1 VAAVAVRTPL
11 HVLCTL
17 RRVVDR
23 RRLYLAACR
32 RLGAVPKRAQPAL
45 EFDAPPVAAAS
56 PAASSS
62 NAGAAVRAQGLPP
75 MPPVPRWDFGA
86 TCGPSRPPRTDVALR
101 ALAYTNPSAGDVVV
115 AAERLDAPSAPVMI
129 DGAADDFQCTAP
141 QVDAPNPV
149 APNVDSSDPNAAAM
163 PAASGAMPRPRG
175 SASDPPTWK
184 GCKSAPSPIVPSS
197 GFDSI
202 EKRARGAPAFSAAT
216 HTRVSCARTQVAA
229 VGLAVTIGTAAIAV
243 AAFASNGWCPA
254 AVRRYGVVAAA
265 ALAVDCVALQVVWV
279 GGVAL
284 WRWMTAPAVGP
295 DEATTFVQHPPYPL
309 HGAWSG

>member
-1 VAAVAVRTPL
+1 VAVRTPL

-45 EFDAPPVAAAS
+45 EFDAPPAGAAS

-86 TCGPSRPPRTDVALR
+86 TCGPSRPPRFDVVLR
-101 ALAYTNPSAGDVVV
+101 ATDSDAGAI
-115 AAERLDAPSAPVMI
+115 AAHAIDAPSAPLMI
-129 DGAADDFQCTAP
+129 DGSPDRSEPDTAAPPSHGLA
-141 QVDAPNPV
+141 
-149 APNVDSSDPNAAAM
+149 NAT
-163 PAASGAMPRPRG
+163 PAASEVVPG
-175 SASDPPTWK
+175 SVSDPPTSK
-184 GCKSAPSPIVPSS
+184 GSKSTPAPGDGIPSS
-197 GFDSI
+197 GFDNI

-216 HTRVSCARTQVAA
+216 HTRVSCARTQAAA
-229 VGLAVTIGTAAIAV
+229 VGIAVVVAAAAVAV
-243 AAFASNGWCPA
+243 AAYASSGWCPA

-265 ALAVDCVALQVVWV
+265 ALAVDCVALQVGWV
-279 GGVAL
+279 GAVAL
-284 WRWMTAPAVGP
+284 WRWMTAPALPPGEP
-295 DEATTFVQHPPYPL
+295 TSVQHPPYPL
-309 HGAWSG
+309 HGAWSS